1 MCYFFFF
8 SETEWYFPCLK
19 EAKSSHAWSW
29 TDLKMNF
36 LVQSR
41 KTNPDPPC
49 PQIRHVLSV
58 GLGAISYGIA
68 ANRGNFILMHPVL
81 VPEPQGRSQ
90 PLVLHKQ
97 EEESYRG
104 GGDLLFTVCLSLK
117 RYCQVFFP
125 CYCTEFE
132 KLERII
138 CSQGQ
143 LQQLCR
149 IRGLLESIWSGD
161 LCCPGTAE
169 RRLSLSEA
177 NYSPCSSRAVP

>member
-1 MCYFFFF
+1 
-8 SETEWYFPCLK
+8 
-19 EAKSSHAWSW
+19 
-29 TDLKMNF
+29 MNF

-41 KTNPDPPC
+41 KTNPDTPC

-68 ANRGNFILMHPVL
+68 ANRGNFILTHPVI

-117 RYCQVFFP
+117 RYCQVFFL

-132 KLERII
+132 KLERTV
-138 CSQGQ
+138 CSQGNFSSSAGS
-143 LQQLCR
+143 
-149 IRGLLESIWSGD
+149 RG
-161 LCCPGTAE
+161 
-169 RRLSLSEA
+169 EA
-177 NYSPCSSRAVP
+177 QPR

>member
-1 MCYFFFF
+1 
-8 SETEWYFPCLK
+8 
-19 EAKSSHAWSW
+19 
-29 TDLKMNF
+29 MNF

-58 GLGAISYGIA
+58 GLGAISCGIA
-68 ANRGNFILMHPVL
+68 ANRGNFILAHPVL
-81 VPEPQGRSQ
+81 VPEPPGRSQ

-117 RYCQVFFP
+117 RYCQIFFP

-132 KLERII
+132 KLERTT

-143 LQQLCR
+143 LQQFFRTQRAARKRMKWRCPLLWHSREKTQPIKLAILPVPVGLCPSVALFSHLA
-149 IRGLLESIWSGD
+149 LLW
-161 LCCPGTAE
+161 
-169 RRLSLSEA
+169 RLLLLMSLLSDRFEL
-177 NYSPCSSRAVP
+177 